1 MITNEDI
8 EIYFD
13 KCNFPFEQM
22 GEGLWRVESPEDHV
36 KNIVVSHAPP
46 VLTLQ
51 IRLMPIPDIDLEPFY
66 KRLLE
71 INAAE
76 IVHGAFGIE
85 NGYVVLI
92 DTLQSENLDLNELQ
106 SSVQSL
112 AFTVVQYYKEFSHLV
127 KGA

>member
-13 KCNFPFEQM
+13 KCNFPFEQLD
-22 GEGLWRVESPEDHV
+22 EGLWRVESTDDNV
-36 KNIVVSHAPP
+36 TNIVVSHTPP

-51 IRLMPIPDIDLEPFY
+51 IRLMPVPGIELEPFY
-66 KRLLE
+66 RRLLE
-71 INAAE
+71 INAKE

-85 NGYVVLI
+85 DDFVVLI

-106 SSVQSL
+106 GSVESL
-112 AFTVVQYYKEFSHLV
+112 AFTVRQYYKEFAPLV
-127 KGA
+127 R